1 MENNKN
7 NGTEKAIELMVFI
20 TTTCYVYIL
29 ISLFSNTNNTTL
41 LAVISMAI
49 SFFMKEKGV
58 LFLMIALHKI
68 LFIGAAKNKNNVGKG
83 GDI

>member
-1 MENNKN
+1 MENTKN

-29 ISLFSNTNNTTL
+29 ISLFFNTNNTTL

-58 LFLMIALHKI
+58 LFLMIILHKM
-68 LFIGAAKNKNNVGKG
+68 LFIGAAKPNNKSKKG
-83 GDI
+83 VEL

>member
-1 MENNKN
+1 MEHTKN
-7 NGTEKAIELMVFI
+7 NAAEKAIEIMVFI

-29 ISLFSNTNNTTL
+29 ISLFLNTNNTTL
-41 LAVISMAI
+41 LVVISMAI

-68 LFIGAAKNKNNVGKG
+68 LFIGAAKTDSKVTKG
-83 GDI
+83 VEL